1 MAGPEGAA
9 LTRRLAG
16 AARSGRR
23 SARDGGGQPRL
34 VDVAERAGVSLAT
47 ASRALNG
54 LATVDGA
61 LRRRVQ
67 DAAQAV
73 GYRPNAFAR
82 GLRTQR
88 TLTLGVVIPSIANP
102 HFTEAVQAAQAAA
115 ATAGYTTIVC
125 NTARDPAAE
134 QRDLLVLASGR
145 VDGLILAPTQTGPA
159 QLMALLADG
168 PPVVLMD
175 RRLEGVPWDWV
186 AVDVAAG
193 VREAIAYLA
202 GRGRRRIAFL
212 AGPAGI
218 STAEDKLAGY
228 RTGLAAQGQDVD
240 PSLVVAGD
248 YTEAGGYEATRRLLA
263 QTPRPD
269 AVIASNNLSAI
280 GMTRAVLEGRL
291 RVPDDLALVGFD
303 NTPWTTLVRPA
314 LTLVAQPVAALGTT
328 AARLL
333 LDRLERPAG
342 TSPEAPRQVLLAPTL
357 VVRQST

>member
-1 MAGPEGAA
+1 M
-9 LTRRLAG
+9 
-16 AARSGRR
+16 
-23 SARDGGGQPRL
+23 
-34 VDVAERAGVSLAT
+34 
-47 ASRALNG
+47 
-54 LATVDGA
+54 
-61 LRRRVQ
+61 
-67 DAAQAV
+67 
-73 GYRPNAFAR
+73 
-82 GLRTQR
+82 
-88 TLTLGVVIPSIANP
+88 
-102 HFTEAVQAAQAAA
+102 
-115 ATAGYTTIVC
+115 
-125 NTARDPAAE
+125 
-134 QRDLLVLASGR
+134 
-145 VDGLILAPTQTGPA
+145 DGLILAPTQTGPA

-193 VREAIAYLA
+193 LREAIAYLA

-212 AGPAGI
+212 AGPEGI

-228 RTGLAAQGQDVD
+228 RAGLAAQGQDVD

-248 YTEAGGYEATRRLLA
+248 YTAAGGYEATRRLLA

-269 AVIASNNLSAI
+269 AVIAANNLSAI
-280 GMTRAVLEGRL
+280 GMTRAVLEGGL

-342 TSPEAPRQVLLAPTL
+342 RRPLRPGRYCWRRRSSSGTPPETRLTTCSRGRRPRPRFCPEAGGAAGFGEGQPGDAVFAGLAAEQAVLVQGAEQVVQQRGAGGDPGQSQAPAEVGDGQAGAGRHGTEGLHDLAPVPAPGAL
-357 VVRQST
+357 EAGGGSARRRPGAGADRGAGAAGQRAAA

>member
-1 MAGPEGAA
+1 M
-9 LTRRLAG
+9 TRRPTG
-16 AARSGRR
+16 PPRPGRRSGR
-23 SARDGGGQPRL
+23 DGSGQPRL
-34 VDVAERAGVSLAT
+34 VDVADRAGVSLAT

-61 LRRRVQ
+61 LRRRVL
-67 DAAQAV
+67 DAARAV

-102 HFTEAVQAAQAAA
+102 HFTEAVQAAQDAAA
-115 ATAGYTTIVC
+115 AAGYTTIVC
-125 NTARDPAAE
+125 NTARDPEAE
-134 QRDLLVLASGR
+134 QRDLLVLTSGR

-193 VREAIAYLA
+193 VREAVAYLA
-202 GRGRRRIAFL
+202 GRGRKRIALL

-228 RTGLAAQGQDVD
+228 RAGLAAQGLD
-240 PSLVVAGD
+240 PDAALVVAGD
-248 YTEAGGYEATRRLLA
+248 YTDAGGYEATRRLLA
-263 QTPRPD
+263 QSPRPD

-280 GMTRAVLEGRL
+280 GMTRAVLEEGL
-291 RVPDDLALVGFD
+291 RVPEDVALVGFD

-328 AARLL
+328 ATRLL

-342 TSPEAPRQVLLAPTL
+342 SPPDEPRQVLLAPTL

>member
-1 MAGPEGAA
+1 MSRRPIGPPRAG
-9 LTRRLAG
+9 R
-16 AARSGRR
+16 RSGRD
-23 SARDGGGQPRL
+23 SSGQPRL
-34 VDVAERAGVSLAT
+34 VDVAARAGVSLAT

-67 DAAQAV
+67 DAARAV

-102 HFTEAVQAAQAAA
+102 HFTEAVQAAQDAAA
-115 ATAGYTTIVC
+115 AAGYTTIVC
-125 NTARDPAAE
+125 NTARDPEAE
-134 QRDLLVLASGR
+134 RRDLLVLTSGR

-186 AVDVAAG
+186 AVDVATG
-193 VREAIAYLA
+193 VREAVAHLA
-202 GRGRRRIAFL
+202 SRGRTRIALL
-212 AGPAGI
+212 AGPEGI
-218 STAEDKLAGY
+218 STAGDKLAGY
-228 RTGLAAQGQDVD
+228 RAGLAAQGLE
-240 PSLVVAGD
+240 PEAALVVAGD
-248 YTEAGGYEATRRLLA
+248 YTDAGGYEATRRLL
-263 QTPRPD
+263 TRSPRPD

-280 GMTRAVLEGRL
+280 GMTRAVLEAGL
-291 RVPDDLALVGFD
+291 RIPEDVALVGFD

-342 TSPEAPRQVLLAPTL
+342 GLPGAPRHVLLAPTL